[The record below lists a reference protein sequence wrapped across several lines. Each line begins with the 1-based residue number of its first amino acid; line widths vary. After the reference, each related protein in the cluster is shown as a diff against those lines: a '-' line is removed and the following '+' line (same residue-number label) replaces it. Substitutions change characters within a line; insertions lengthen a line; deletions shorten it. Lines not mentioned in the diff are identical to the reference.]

1 MGTKL
6 EKGQDSV
13 VPLFFTCV
21 ETAYRMLVALT
32 LVVTLV
38 VLLLGYCHHRQQ
50 YWQSKGVYVP
60 PMLPVIGHT
69 YSLFSRK
76 TNFYEIMKEYLMKSK
91 SPYMGWYEGLKPTL
105 VVHDLS
111 LLKSIMVKDFDHF
124 VDRRPL
130 HLGNS
135 DEVFFKETLFSLSGE
150 KWKRL
155 RSTMSPTFTS
165 GKLKGI
171 FPLIE
176 AKCKKLID
184 WCLREGITRDKVE
197 MNSLFNRFTLDG
209 IATSAF
215 GIETNCIDN
224 EKDEFAIAADKITT
238 PPGILGVLK
247 LALLI
252 ISPRLFCFLRLR
264 FLDPAINIFTR
275 TAKETLKLR
284 KNSERRGDFI
294 DLMLEAKQEHGLDTA
309 KSKYPVTDDII
320 IPQVVLFLFAG
331 FQTTS
336 TALSFVTG
344 LLARHREV
352 QERLREEIR
361 SLIETYGELS
371 YKAIGEAKY
380 LEACL
385 HEALRLY
392 PPGTIIERIATKEYK
407 LPGTDLKIE
416 KGTVVMANVWALNRD
431 PRIWEDPNDF
441 KPERFLPENKTPEQ
455 SFAFHSFG
463 QGPRNCI
470 GMRFALLETKLA
482 LAHLVLN
489 MEFHLAPG
497 HEGPLEIEVAFNGM
511 KAKDG
516 INLVFGPVQA

>member
-1 MGTKL
+1 
-6 EKGQDSV
+6 
-13 VPLFFTCV
+13 
-21 ETAYRMLVALT
+21 MLVVLT

-38 VLLLGYCHHRQQ
+38 VLFLGYCHHRQQ

-69 YSLFSRK
+69 HLLFSRK
-76 TNFYEIMKEYLMKSK
+76 TNFYEIMNEYMMKSK
-91 SPYMGWYEGLKPTL
+91 SPYMGWYEGLKPAL

-124 VDRRPL
+124 VDRRPFD
-130 HLGNS
+130 LGNS
-135 DEVFFKETLFSLSGE
+135 DELVFREMLFSLTGE
-150 KWKRL
+150 KWKGL
-155 RSTMSPTFTS
+155 RSTLSPTFTS
-165 GKLKGI
+165 GKLKGT

-176 AKCKKLID
+176 AKCKKLVE

-197 MNSLFNRFTLDG
+197 MNSLFNRFTLDS

-224 EKDEFAIAADKITT
+224 EKDEFAIAADKMSST
-238 PPGILGVLK
+238 PGILGVLK
-247 LALLI
+247 FAVLI
-252 ISPRLFCFLRLR
+252 ISPRLFYFLRLR
-264 FLDPAINIFTR
+264 FLDPAIEIFTR
-275 TAKETLKLR
+275 NAKATLKLR

-294 DLMLEAKQEHGLDTA
+294 DLMLEAKQEHDLDTA
-309 KSKYPVTDDII
+309 KSKYPVTDDTII
-320 IPQVVLFLFAG
+320 SQAVMFLFAG

-336 TALSFVTG
+336 AALSFTAD
-344 LLARHREV
+344 LLARHHEV
-352 QERLREEIR
+352 QERLREELR

-392 PPGTIIERIATKEYK
+392 PPGTVIERITTKEYK
-407 LPGTDLKIE
+407 LPGTDVKIE
-416 KGTVVMANVWALNRD
+416 KGTVIMINVWALNRD
-431 PRIWEDPNDF
+431 PRIWEDPDDF

-455 SFAFHSFG
+455 SFAFQSFG

-470 GMRFALLETKLA
+470 GMRFALLEIKMA

-489 MEFHLAPG
+489 MEFRLAPG
-497 HEGPLEIEVAFNGM
+497 HEGPLEVEVSFNAT

-516 INLVFGPVQA
+516 INLVFEPLQA